1 MTSLKVRAYGK
12 HAAIAMI
19 STLIVGGGIGG
30 LSLARELTIR
40 ALPVTVLEKAAQLNP
55 IGAGIIMNPN
65 AMGVLERNGLA
76 EALRRDAWPYLM
88 RETCDRR
95 GRLLAVRDYRP
106 LYDSGKLSTGALVHR
121 AHLLEALYRGVPRES
136 VRFGVAVR
144 SIDLLPDRVRL
155 ETERHGVFEADVLV
169 GADGIHSQVRRHA
182 FGEIEPLYMGYRS
195 HRMVVDNVAGI
206 RNFTEFLGHG
216 QRIGLV
222 PISERR
228 LYAWTTFNSP
238 RERPPVLDSADA
250 FRAMFAQFTDERIRR
265 LFSQLCSSDEFITTE
280 VEEIR
285 LDRWAQ
291 GRSVLLGDAVHAMT
305 PNIGQGA
312 GMAME
317 DAAVLAAELE
327 AVHSGG
333 QGLAQGL
340 EKYVARRK
348 SRVETV
354 MRVSREVGDEGQ
366 LSSTIGC
373 WLRNRRVRRA
383 GRDKEKMLADLE
395 RLLAYPG

>member
-1 MTSLKVRAYGK
+1 M
-12 HAAIAMI
+12 AMI
-19 STLIVGGGIGG
+19 STLVVGGGIGG

-40 ALPVTVLEKAAQLNP
+40 GLPVTVLEKAAQLNP

-65 AMGVLERNGLA
+65 AMSVLERNGLA

-88 RETCDRR
+88 RETCDHR

-106 LYDSGKLSTGALVHR
+106 LYDSGRLSTGALVQR
-121 AHLLEALYRGVPRES
+121 AHLLEVLYRSVPRES
-136 VRFGVAVR
+136 VRFSVAVR
-144 SIDLLPDRVRL
+144 NIDLRPDRVRL
-155 ETERHGVFEADVLV
+155 ETEHHGVFEADVLV

-195 HRMVVDNVAGI
+195 HRMVVDNAAGV

-222 PISERR
+222 PVSEKR
-228 LYAWTTFNSP
+228 LYVWTTFNSP

-250 FRAMFAQFTDERIRR
+250 FRAMFAQFTDERIKRI
-265 LFSQLCSSDEFITTE
+265 FSQLRSPDEIITTE

-317 DAAVLAAELE
+317 DAAVLAAEME
-327 AVHSGG
+327 AVRARGL
-333 QGLAQGL
+333 GLAQGL
-340 EKYVARRK
+340 ENYVARRK

-366 LSSTIGC
+366 LAGVFAC
-373 WLRNRRVRRA
+373 WLRNRRVHRA
-383 GRDKEKMLADLE
+383 GRDKGKMLADLE
-395 RLLAYPG
+395 RLLAYPA